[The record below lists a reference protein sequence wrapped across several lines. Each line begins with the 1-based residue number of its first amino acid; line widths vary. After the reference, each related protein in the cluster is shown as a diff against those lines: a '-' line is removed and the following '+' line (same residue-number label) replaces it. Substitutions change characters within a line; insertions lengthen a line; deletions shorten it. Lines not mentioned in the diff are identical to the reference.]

1 MKKRKNRIQAC
12 LISFVRLIKEEM
24 SPPAKAAIENQRIT
38 ELQEVYE
45 YGGMYVVPTMG
56 DALPEKIDWSDK

>member
-1 MKKRKNRIQAC
+1 MTVKKKKWGIV
-12 LISFVRLIKEEM
+12 L
-24 SPPAKAAIENQRIT
+24 NQRIT